1 MHNTNITLYLIHHN
15 PPADRFLFAQLI
27 FIRLTLEINLNIYY
41 SGEKV
46 ELVCKYDVGRDAIY
60 SVKWYKVKQSLLQGV
75 FENWKFDLNE
85 KDLIHKHGFILTR
98 CLEFSQDDF

>member
-1 MHNTNITLYLIHHN
+1 M
-15 PPADRFLFAQLI
+15 
-27 FIRLTLEINLNIYY
+27 
-41 SGEKV
+41 

-75 FENWKFDLNE
+75 SENWKFDLKE

-98 CLEFSQDDF
+98 VLEFSHSRSIDF